1 MRYAAENEDEVA
13 VPVVEIPKSAKGV
26 HGAFFSPLT
35 GKYALTTNAADCLV
49 LYDVANKSTAECK
62 NRVILLL

>member
-1 MRYAAENEDEVA
+1 MRFKAEDEDEVA
-13 VPVVEIPKSAKGV
+13 VPVVEIPKSTKGV

-49 LYDVANKSTAECK
+49 LYDVSSKTQAECML
-62 NRVILLL
+62 I